1 MPKRRDGSTLR
12 ESCPDRPRGRSAARG
27 SGPERQINELSDK
40 KIVKDPIYQ
49 QLNEIL
55 RDLIRRG
62 EFGPGSKFLT
72 EREIC
77 SRFEVSRATANKAL
91 SNLVSEGVLEFR
103 KGVGTFVRG
112 PGEAR
117 DFATLN
123 SFTTNVAAAGK
134 KPASRVLRFR
144 RVKGRDVEPE
154 AAAAL
159 RVAAS
164 DDVYSVERLRLAD
177 GVPMILERRY
187 IVGRFCPGLTRDAL
201 SGSLF
206 AELQKYGLRVVGSDE
221 AIQAVIIKGE
231 DARLLGV
238 SEEGAGFL
246 VTTVGYLEGDVPL
259 WWERT
264 LHRPDGFELRCRVR
278 PAEYHPGVQRHL
290 LP

>member
-1 MPKRRDGSTLR
+1 MS
-12 ESCPDRPRGRSAARG
+12 DR
-27 SGPERQINELSDK
+27 

-62 EFGPGSKFLT
+62 EFQPGTKFLT

-77 SRFEVSRATANKAL
+77 GRFEVSRATANKAL

-112 PGEAR
+112 TAEAR

-123 SFTTNVAAAGK
+123 SFSANVTAAGK
-134 KPASRVLRFR
+134 KPGSRVLKFR
-144 RVKGRDVEPE
+144 RVKGRDLEPE
-154 AAAAL
+154 AAEAL
-159 RVAAS
+159 RVGPTEE
-164 DDVYSVERLRLAD
+164 VYSIERLRLAD

-187 IVGRFCPGLTRDAL
+187 MVSRLCPGLTREAL
-201 SGSLF
+201 AGSLF
-206 AELQKYGLRVVGSDE
+206 ALLQKHGLSVVGSDE
-221 AIQAVIIKGE
+221 TIQAVIIKGDE
-231 DARLLGV
+231 ARLLGV
-238 SEEGAGFL
+238 SGEGAGFL
-246 VTTVGYLEGDVPL
+246 VTTVGYLDGDVPL

-278 PAEYHPGVQRHL
+278 PAEYHPGVRRHL
-290 LP
+290 LIDGAAGRLL

>member
-1 MPKRRDGSTLR
+1 MS
-12 ESCPDRPRGRSAARG
+12 DR
-27 SGPERQINELSDK
+27 

-62 EFGPGSKFLT
+62 EFVPGAKFLT

-112 PGEAR
+112 AAEAR

-123 SFTTNVAAAGK
+123 SFSANVAASGK
-134 KPASRVLRFR
+134 KPSSRVLRFR
-144 RVKGRDVEPE
+144 RIKGSDVEGE
-154 AAAAL
+154 AATAL
-159 RVAAS
+159 RVG
-164 DDVYSVERLRLAD
+164 DEDEVYSIVRLRLAD

-187 IVGRFCPGLTRDAL
+187 ILTRFCPGLTREELA
-201 SGSLF
+201 GSLF
-206 AELQKYGLRVVGSDE
+206 AQLQKYGLRVVGSDE

-231 DARLLGV
+231 DARLLEL
-238 SEEGAGFL
+238 SDEGAGFL
-246 VTTVGYLEGDVPL
+246 VTTVGYLDGDVPL

-290 LP
+290 LTP

>member
-1 MPKRRDGSTLR
+1 MT
-12 ESCPDRPRGRSAARG
+12 DR
-27 SGPERQINELSDK
+27 

-62 EFGPGSKFLT
+62 EFGQGAKFLT

-77 SRFEVSRATANKAL
+77 TRFEVSRATANKAL

-112 PGEAR
+112 PGDAR

-123 SFTTNVAAAGK
+123 SFTTNVAASGR
-134 KPASRVLRFR
+134 KPGTRVLRFR
-144 RVKGRDVEPE
+144 RIKGRDADRD
-154 AAAAL
+154 AAASL
-159 RVAAS
+159 RVG
-164 DDVYSVERLRLAD
+164 DEDELYSIVRLRLAD

-187 IVGRFCPGLTRDAL
+187 IVSRFCPGLTREAL
-201 SGSLF
+201 AGSLF
-206 AELQKYGLRVVGSDE
+206 AELQTYGLRVVGSDE
-221 AIQAVIIKGE
+221 AIQAVIIKGD
-231 DARLLGV
+231 DARLLKL
-238 SEEGAGFL
+238 SDEGAGFL
-246 VTTVGYLEGDVPL
+246 VTTIGYLDGDVPL

-290 LP
+290 LTPGP